1 MKLQTIASVAAALLL
16 LLPCAAP
23 AQEDAKAGREKS
35 RPALPAGKAAVKGA
49 PAPKT
54 QPAPVVG
61 TMSSAPERK
70 LGAAKAPCVYK
81 PVMSDEDIRR
91 CR

>member
-1 MKLQTIASVAAALLL
+1 MKLQTIASVAAAFFL
-16 LLPCAAP
+16 LLPCAVP

-35 RPALPAGKAAVKGA
+35 RTALPAVKGA

-54 QPAPVVG
+54 RPAPVVG

>member
-1 MKLQTIASVAAALLL
+1 
-16 LLPCAAP
+16 
-23 AQEDAKAGREKS
+23 
-35 RPALPAGKAAVKGA
+35 VKGA